1 MCTNPGKDGADA
13 KGVLCS
19 GSSYLRAG
27 DPGLQAGE
35 ESAPP
40 VVGMFTK
47 YRVKFP
53 VWASAPYP

>member
-47 YRVKFP
+47 HRVKFP
-53 VWASAPYP
+53 V